1 MLLTKGIS
9 RLFNMT
15 NRNFLNHDDVIW
27 MEVKRSPCGTTTN
40 TVKEISNAL
49 CSTNIGDSWIR
60 DGVECS
66 VLFTDEN
73 GWRKGKVKIV
83 LEFIPEGSD
92 SKPEQQETHP
102 ILTQNLLPPQHEPN
116 LDDLRK
122 ELNL

>member
-1 MLLTKGIS
+1 
-9 RLFNMT
+9 MT
-15 NRNFLNHDDVIW
+15 ERNFLEHNDVLWIDTR
-27 MEVKRSPCGTTTN
+27 RSPCGTPTN
-40 TVKEISNAL
+40 TVKDISTAL
-49 CSTNIGDSWIR
+49 CSQNIGESWIR
-60 DGVECS
+60 EGVECS
-66 VLFTDEN
+66 VLFTNEN

-83 LEFIPEGSD
+83 LEFIPEESD